1 MIRTRGIGMSLIA
14 SAFVAA
20 VSGCMTWESNNPG
33 RMWESGKSGA
43 AAWRTNAGRNA
54 LGRIT
59 VVESQPTREQLFDA
73 DYIETAYNAIGHLL
87 ATSRPDIVGDDAFDS
102 TLPVIYST
110 TVDLND
116 YDKTT
121 NFGRVMAESLATA
134 LTQHWRNKVIKMT
147 LRQGSAPI
155 VPRQGEFLLSREA
168 IEIASDYNAGAV
180 LVSTYSVSI
189 DKVYVNLELINVH
202 HNAVVAAT
210 MFDIPLGPRTM
221 ALLKDRSFPTE
232 ATDVLDYARVA
243 SSKRP
248 GG

>member
-1 MIRTRGIGMSLIA
+1 MKRIQRHAVMSGLGFLA
-14 SAFVAA
+14 MCT
-20 VSGCMTWESNNPG
+20 SGCLTWESSSPG
-33 RMWESGKSGA
+33 RMWESGKAGS
-43 AAWRTNAGRNA
+43 AAWKTNAGRGA
-54 LGRIT
+54 LGEIT
-59 VVESQPTREQLFDA
+59 VVERYPTREQLHDA
-73 DYIETAYNAIGHLL
+73 DYIETSYNAIGHLL
-87 ATSRPDIVGDDAFDS
+87 ATSRPNIAGDDAFDS

-147 LRQGSAPI
+147 LRQGSSPI
-155 VPRQGEFLLSREA
+155 VPREGEFLLSREA
-168 IEIASDYNAGAV
+168 VEIASDFNAGAV

-221 ALLKDRSFPTE
+221 ALLKNREFPDD
-232 ATDVLDYARVA
+232 AGDILDFSRVA
-243 SSKRP
+243 VSNGIGR
-248 GG
+248 